1 MKKYRLKQWYP
12 DTPSYMMAGFIVDY
26 YDEEEKAIYT
36 YPDGMRLGFKLPS
49 HHLECRNFWGLIEE
63 KKPLFVTDDGVGVY
77 DIDSLVFAVK
87 GDFLKIQ
94 LFALAFCQ
102 NKNDMKS
109 FYHEANADEYI
120 WRNKPLFSY
129 NDIEKFQSGG
139 EGAWWN
145 VKAIAIE
152 RSKE

>member
-1 MKKYRLKQWYP
+1 MKKYRVKQWYP
-12 DTPSYMMAGFIVDY
+12 SLLKDVRVGDIITENGQHYKGVTYKGISYRVEIWQLHPDLWELI
-26 YDEEEKAIYT
+26 EEEK
-36 YPDGMRLGFKLPS
+36 P
-49 HHLECRNFWGLIEE
+49 
-63 KKPLFVTDDGVGVY
+63 KPLFITDDGVEVY

-152 RSKE
+152 RSEE